1 MGNPSRIAVP
11 ALLSALAWVLVVVC
25 VITPWLVSSM
35 YSGIED
41 TLLAGTRGQDV
52 MAIALVPVAG
62 WAAGATRRGSLVG
75 PVVWLAVLAFWAYGY
90 ALLAFS
96 MLATPLYP
104 AYIAVLGLST
114 ACLVL
119 VGGAVEPTRYAQRL
133 AQARAWPS
141 MLVLCL
147 TVGLLGPVWLVLM
160 AGGIRDGEM
169 PATAN
174 VFVLDLGL
182 VFPAMVTAVVGLA
195 RRRAWA
201 WPLAGSLVTL
211 TAAMLGSLVVADGI
225 AGVMGVAADPVPL
238 VVVFATLCA
247 AAVAAAAALL
257 RGLVRDDQ
265 RAVPG

>member
-1 MGNPSRIAVP
+1 MGNPSRVAVP
-11 ALLSALAWVLVVVC
+11 ALLSAIAGVLVVVC
-25 VITPWLVSSM
+25 GITPWLASSL
-35 YSGIED
+35 YSGLED

-52 MAIALVPVAG
+52 MALALVPVAG

-96 MLATPLYP
+96 MLATALYP

-119 VGGAVEPTRYAQRL
+119 VGGAVEPSRFAERL
-133 AQARAWPS
+133 AQFRPWPS
-141 MLVLCL
+141 MLVLSL
-147 TVGLLGPVWLVLM
+147 TVGLLGPVWLILM
-160 AGGIRDGEM
+160 AGGILDGEM

-174 VFVLDLGL
+174 VFVLDLGF

-201 WPLAGSLVTL
+201 WPLAGSLVIL
-211 TAAMLGSLVVADGI
+211 TAAMLGSLLVADGI
-225 AGVMGVAADPVPL
+225 ASVMDVTADPLPL

-247 AAVAAAAALL
+247 AAVATAGALL
-257 RGLVRDDQ
+257 RRLA
-265 RAVPG
+265 AVPIGP